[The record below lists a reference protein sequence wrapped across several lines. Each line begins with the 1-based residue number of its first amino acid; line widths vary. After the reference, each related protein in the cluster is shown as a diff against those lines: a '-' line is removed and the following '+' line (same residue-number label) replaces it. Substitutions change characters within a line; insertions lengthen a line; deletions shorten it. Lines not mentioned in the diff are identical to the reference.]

1 MVEHFPTGNI
11 NAVENSGNFAAN
23 DTQFAEFCCG
33 YPRRAKMS
41 DKDIGMKRCCDQA
54 ANGRQNQV
62 SRLSTIAF
70 EVERLP
76 GIFTMNAA

>member
-1 MVEHFPTGNI
+1 MVENFPTGDI
-11 NAVENSGNFAAN
+11 NAVEDSGNFAAN

-33 YPRRAKMS
+33 YPRWTKMS
-41 DKDIGMKRCCDQA
+41 DEHIGAKRCCDLA
-54 ANGRQNQV
+54 ANGRQNQIP
-62 SRLSTIAF
+62 RLCAIAF

>member
-1 MVEHFPTGNI
+1 MVEHLPTGDI
-11 NAVENSGNFAAN
+11 NAVEDSGNFAAN

-33 YPRRAKMS
+33 YPRRTKMS
-41 DKDIGMKRCCDQA
+41 DKDIGMKRCCDLTT
-54 ANGRQNQV
+54 NGRQNQV
-62 SRLSTIAF
+62 PRLSTIAF

>member
-1 MVEHFPTGNI
+1 MVEHLPTRDI
-11 NAVENSGNFAAN
+11 NTVEDSGNFAAN

-33 YPRRAKMS
+33 YPRWTKMS
-41 DKDIGMKRCCDQA
+41 DKDIGLKWCCDLA

-62 SRLSTIAF
+62 PRLCAIAF

>member
-11 NAVENSGNFAAN
+11 NSVENGGNFAAN

-41 DKDIGMKRCCDQA
+41 DKDIGIKWCCDLTT
-54 ANGRQNQV
+54 NGRQNQV
-62 SRLSTIAF
+62 PRLGTIAF